1 MSLHRTLKSQLVQSG
16 LLPKSVSGVKSFVD
30 LSAALIRKNKKAE
43 FLVSFD
49 PDLDP
54 STQTF
59 ENLIRQFLNVADDV
73 TVTDLTVSHDSNADE
88 FRVSLSKN
96 GEPMEATWVQA
107 TSSVSEEFMD
117 LVERLVA
124 GKNGRLLRL
133 TEEDALTYLYLNKGL
148 ADAIEE
154 WRDNP
159 NVERWSFWEQI
170 PHWRQSLEEE
180 HPILPLQNYRSIRER
195 FARDFLRNGDDPL
208 DVLDYRMPCAKL
220 PYLSDD
226 QIELIDDDFPDGL
239 GEYLHVDNRF
249 HPGLDNWVADQPCY
263 MFVLDSQLNIVFE
276 ATPKQG
282 ERIRAESSGYKS
294 FLYLDKDFEWSI
306 CVFREDRLQ
315 GEYTPAN
322 STLIISGD
330 SVLNK
335 IADRIRKHGPD
346 T

>member
-1 MSLHRTLKSQLVQSG
+1 MALHRTLKNQLVQSG
-16 LLPKSVSGVKSFVD
+16 LLPKSISGIKSFED

-43 FLVSFD
+43 VLVSCD

-54 STQTF
+54 STQTY
-59 ENLIRQFLNVADDV
+59 ENLIRQFLNAADDV
-73 TVTDLTVSHDSNADE
+73 TVTDLTVSHDSDADE
-88 FRVSLSKN
+88 FSVSLSKN

-107 TSSVSEEFMD
+107 TSSVSEEFMG
-117 LVERLVA
+117 LVERLA
-124 GKNGRLLRL
+124 DGKNGRLLRL
-133 TEEDALTYLYLNKGL
+133 AEEDALTYLYLNKGL

-180 HPILPLQNYRSIRER
+180 HPILPLQYYYRIRER
-195 FARDFLRNGDDPL
+195 LARDFLRNGDDPL
-208 DVLDYRMPCAKL
+208 DVSDYRMSCAKL

-226 QIELIDDDFPDGL
+226 KIELIDDDFPDGL
-239 GEYLHVDNRF
+239 GNYLHVEDKF
-249 HPGLDNWVADQPCY
+249 FPGLENWVADKRCY
-263 MFVLDSQLNIVFE
+263 VLVLDSPLNIVFE
-276 ATPKQG
+276 ATPKKG
-282 ERIRAESSGYKS
+282 ERIRAETSGYKS

-322 STLIISGD
+322 NTLIISGE